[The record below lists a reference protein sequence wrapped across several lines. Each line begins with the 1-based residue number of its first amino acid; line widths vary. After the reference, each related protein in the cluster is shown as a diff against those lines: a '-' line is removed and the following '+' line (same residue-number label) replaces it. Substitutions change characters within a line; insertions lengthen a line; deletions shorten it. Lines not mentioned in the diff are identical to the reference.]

1 MSAHS
6 QTIRRLRQASGV
18 ACVVALIG
26 AASWWFRIGEGPSF
40 DLLSVFTSPATPTNI
55 VILNLDEPSYDA
67 LNQVY
72 GSIWGRTNYAALL
85 RRLKEDGSGPV
96 IFDAFF
102 ADPSTPSADADFA
115 NAIKDHGQVILAA
128 DLSAPTGP
136 GFAGKT
142 VRPPFTDFRE
152 VALAWGV
159 SDATREILDL
169 DGVVRR
175 HSLDGD
181 LHKSLASAAFAAL
194 RPEETNQIAST
205 DRWLRYYSG
214 LHKVRLSYYLAFDR
228 EPGFFKDKIVVIG
241 GKPRTKW
248 QGEEADEFR
257 IPNRELVS
265 GVEIHTTMLLNLLN
279 RDWLVRLPPWA
290 EFIVVIVFSLLI
302 GFGVRLLKPIPG
314 AFAGLGCALLL
325 GAIAVLCVTQFDA
338 WFPWATLAGVV
349 VPAAWIASLAVYKG
363 ELRPS
368 LTEYTDPPAP
378 LPAGTQSAPHIPG
391 YALLRCIGRGAYGEV
406 WIARN
411 HIGTFNAVKVVFRN
425 RLPEARAYER
435 EFRGIRRYTP
445 VSLQHPGL
453 VKILHVGRD
462 DNAQYFHY
470 VMELGDDEVAG
481 QKIDAETYQP
491 RNFAKDLAQK
501 GRLPVMKCIAM
512 GIALCE
518 PLEFLH
524 ARKLMHRDIKPA
536 NIIFFDGIPKLADVG
551 LVTEYTRNPDD
562 MSYMGTEGY
571 MAESPTKPSSDI
583 YSFGKVLYEALTGLD
598 RRQFPALPDWIDSSN
613 NDVAG
618 FMALNSIIL
627 RCCDRSPGK
636 RYQHAGELHEA
647 LLELERRLGN
657 QDAG

>member
-26 AASWWFRIGEGPSF
+26 AASCWFRIGEGLSF
-40 DLLSVFTSPATPTNI
+40 DLLSVFTSRAASNNI
-55 VILNLDEPSYDA
+55 VILRLDEYSH
-67 LNQVY
+67 QIHQQTY
-72 GSIWGRTNYAALL
+72 GKIWKRTIHADLL
-85 RRLKEDGSGPV
+85 RRLKADGSGPV
-96 IFDAFF
+96 IFDTFLV
-102 ADPSTPSADADFA
+102 DSSTPEDDADLA
-115 NAIKDHGQVILAA
+115 SAIKDHGRVFLAA
-128 DLSAPTGP
+128 DLSKTAGPRIAGASVRRPTN
-136 GFAGKT
+136 F
-142 VRPPFTDFRE
+142 VD
-152 VALAWGV
+152 VALGWGV
-159 SDATREILDL
+159 SDATLDADL
-169 DGVVRR
+169 VVRQ
-175 HSLDGD
+175 HSRGD
-181 LHKSLASAAFAAL
+181 DVYQSLATAAAAVL
-194 RPEETNQIAST
+194 RPDQPDLTNSVN
-205 DRWLRYYSG
+205 RWLRYYSA
-214 LHKVRLSYYLAFDR
+214 LPDMSYSLAFNQAA
-228 EPGFFKDKIVVIG
+228 GFFKDKIVVIG
-241 GKPRTKW
+241 GTPRTKHL
-248 QGEEADEFR
+248 GEEADEFR
-257 IPNRELVS
+257 IPNGDLVS
-265 GVEIHTTMLLNLLN
+265 GVDIHTTMLLNLLN

-290 EFIVVIVFSLLI
+290 EFIVIIMFGLLV
-302 GFGVRLLKPIPG
+302 GYGLRLLKPIPG
-314 AFAGLGCALLL
+314 ALAGVGCALLL
-325 GAIAVLCVTQFDA
+325 GAIGVLCVAQFRA
-338 WFPWATLAGVV
+338 WFPWVTLAGVV
-349 VPAAWIASLAVYKG
+349 VPGAWIASLAVYKG
-363 ELRPS
+363 ELRHS
-368 LTEYTDPPAP
+368 RSEYTDPPAP

-445 VSLQHPGL
+445 VSLRHPGL

-481 QKIDAETYQP
+481 QEINPETYQP

-501 GRLPVMKCIAM
+501 GHLPVAQCIAM
-512 GIALCE
+512 GIALCK

-524 ARKLMHRDIKPA
+524 SKRLMHRDIKPA
-536 NIIFFDGIPKLADVG
+536 NIIFVEGIPKLADVG
-551 LVTEYTRNPDD
+551 LVTEYNRNPDE

-598 RRQFPALPDWIDSSN
+598 RRQFPALPDWIESN
-613 NDVAG
+613 NDVAE

-627 RCCDRSPGK
+627 RCCDRTPAR

-647 LLELERRLGN
+647 LLELERRLAKV
-657 QDAG
+657 DA